1 MTLFFRQ
8 LYLEQAQCA
17 DQPMQN
23 VAVIPFVAAQRTLT
37 SSMADLARQ
46 TPFDQ

>member
-17 DQPMQN
+17 DQPMKN
-23 VAVIPFVAAQRTLT
+23 VAVIPFVAAQPLT
-37 SSMADLARQ
+37 SSMADLAGQ